1 MYNNR
6 LQYNPKVSSG
16 SESESSETETDIEE
30 DNLEEKFLNFDKNI
44 KYEKKNFQI
53 IIDTNDRDW
62 IESYKSA
69 FDFLVRF
76 NPSEDRTEDVRTTKL
91 TWTANNEV
99 NFPDVNIEKDVEFKG
114 SNCLAIPINIK
125 NVTSI
130 HLEKIIIPNRR
141 FFIGEGNYI
150 NLIDLPF
157 ISIVIEEFSN
167 IVYGT
172 NYNLN
177 KSFANMLPSSTIYPV
192 DIPQK
197 FIEMKNLSK
206 NPKVFKPAPLNSL
219 ISLTI
224 KINDNLGNLLQFR
237 NETLEISNI
246 EIVHSSA
253 GSDNKLIKIT
263 TTEYF
268 SRQDYRE
275 GDTICFKNIKNIT
288 SNNTSTMTNYL
299 ERDNGHR
306 IYFSDSFYDRE
317 NDEDLKSLVKEF
329 FILNK
334 TELEND
340 GSLKVSNNFESI
352 SVNSPTGNILNKNL
366 QLMMYFNI
374 ETLEK
379 SFENFVPQII

>member
-16 SESESSETETDIEE
+16 SESESSETDTEE
-30 DNLEEKFLNFDKNI
+30 ENLEEKFLNFDKNI
-44 KYEKKNFQI
+44 KYEKKHFQI

-91 TWTANNEV
+91 TWTDNNEV
-99 NFPDVNIEKDVEFKG
+99 NYPDVNIEKDVEFKG

-157 ISIVIEEFSN
+157 ISVVIEEFSN

-219 ISLTI
+219 NSLTI
-224 KINDNLGNLLQFR
+224 KINDNLGNLLKFR
-237 NETLEISNI
+237 NETLEISDI
-246 EIVHSSA
+246 EIVHSST
-253 GSDNKLIKIT
+253 GNDNKLIKIT
-263 TTEYF
+263 TASYF

-275 GDTICFKNIKNIT
+275 GDTICFKNIVNIT
-288 SNNTSTMTNYL
+288 ETDIKNYL
-299 ERDNGHR
+299 ERINGHR

-334 TELEND
+334 TEVDTSD
-340 GSLKVSNNFESI
+340 GKLKLSSNFDTINA
-352 SVNSPTGNILNKNL
+352 NNPTGNILNKNL

-374 ETLEK
+374 ETIEK

>member
-1 MYNNR
+1 MYNNK
-6 LQYNPKVSSG
+6 LHYNSRV
-16 SESESSETETDIEE
+16 SESESSESEE
-30 DNLEEKFLNFDKNI
+30 ENCEEKFLNFDKNI
-44 KYEKKNFQI
+44 KYEKKHFQI

-91 TWTANNEV
+91 TWTDNNEV
-99 NFPDVNIEKDVEFKG
+99 NYPDVNIEKDVKFKG

-130 HLEKIIIPNRR
+130 YLEKIIIPNRR

-197 FIEMKNLSK
+197 FIEMKNLTK

-219 ISLTI
+219 NSLTI
-224 KINDNLGNLLQFR
+224 KINDNLGNLLKFR
-237 NETLEISNI
+237 NETLKISGI
-246 EIVHSSA
+246 EIVHSST
-253 GSDNKLIKIT
+253 GNDNKLIKIT
-263 TTEYF
+263 TASYF

-275 GDTICFKNIKNIT
+275 GDTICFKNIVNIT
-288 SNNTSTMTNYL
+288 GNNASEIKNYL
-299 ERDNGHR
+299 ERINGHR

-317 NDEDLKSLVKEF
+317 NNEDLKSLVNEF
-329 FILNK
+329 FIINK
-334 TELEND
+334 TEVDTSD
-340 GSLKVSNNFESI
+340 GKLKLSSNFDTINA
-352 SVNSPTGNILNKNL
+352 NSPKGDILNKNL

-374 ETLEK
+374 ETIEK